1 MMTNSLME
9 GWAPSDFVL
18 IGIAVIVI
26 LIVVFLQFKSF
37 VRTREAI
44 KRVANFFPSI
54 SSMELVE
61 TSVTKQILSSR
72 TQLNK
77 FINNP
82 PARHVPEAS
91 SSDQFDEDNE
101 DTNEEY
107 VDVSIIKCKS
117 ANRSFNEVLLETNS
131 YLCKNVGTSADFPLL
146 QDICE
151 RKIDSLETEIAN
163 GINVPLYL
171 GLAGTF
177 IGIILG
183 LFGIS
188 FNLEGLFSSGAS
200 APLRNLLIGVVI
212 AMLARLLGLSLMIWN
227 SAITHK
233 KALNQCDKNKNQYYD
248 FLRQELMPVL
258 SNSMAS
264 SLNSLKSVLGEFV
277 GKFGHNLDAYTSSA
291 ELLND
296 NIEKQHLLLV
306 EVNKMK
312 EKELATEMAG
322 IMHDLKDSSEAM
334 KTFRTYQDELN
345 NTMQNV
351 GDAVSNIDTI
361 IKSFTDFAESLNV
374 VVENQKKAEEL
385 QNEFKA
391 AIENHFPTGSE
402 GREMWRT
409 QFDNLSADAA
419 KVSEEL
425 NEQLKLSTEYIR
437 GFVEKN
443 QEAFSSVGNMQDVLS
458 KLIEYTDVQANCYK
472 DLKEEIA
479 ELKKEQLT
487 TQSNAA
493 KLNADLITAVREMI
507 SAIKSIKS

>member
-1 MMTNSLME
+1 MTKGLME
-9 GWAPSDFVL
+9 GLTLFDFIL
-18 IGIAVIVI
+18 IGIAI
-26 LIVVFLQFKSF
+26 IVVLLVVVLQVRSFLK
-37 VRTREAI
+37 TRGAI
-44 KRVANFFPSI
+44 KKVADFFPSI
-54 SSMELVE
+54 SSLELVE
-61 TSVTKQILSSR
+61 SSVTKQILSSR
-72 TQLNK
+72 SQLNR

-82 PARHVPEAS
+82 PAKHVQEVTP
-91 SSDQFDEDNE
+91 SDQYDDVDDEMD
-101 DTNEEY
+101 DEEY
-107 VDVSIIKCKS
+107 VDVSLIKCRYAS
-117 ANRSFNEVLLETNS
+117 LSFDEVLHETNS
-131 YLCKNVGTSADFPLL
+131 YLCKNIGTSADFPLL

-151 RKIDSLETEIAN
+151 RKIDSLETEISN

-177 IGIILG
+177 VGIIIG
-183 LFGIS
+183 LIGIS
-188 FNLEGLFSSGAS
+188 FNLDSLFSNGAS

-212 AMLARLLGLSLMIWN
+212 AMVASLLGLSLMIWN

-233 KALNQCDKNKNQYYD
+233 KALKH
-248 FLRQELMPVL
+248 
-258 SNSMAS
+258 
-264 SLNSLKSVLGEFV
+264 SLKSVLGEFV

-312 EKELATEMAG
+312 EKEIATEMAE
-322 IMHDLKDSSEAM
+322 IMHDLKDSSESM
-334 KTFRTYQDELN
+334 KTFRTYQEELN

-351 GDAVSNIDTI
+351 GDAVSNIDAI
-361 IKSFTDFAESLNV
+361 IKSFSDFAENLNV
-374 VVENQKKAEEL
+374 VVENQKRAEEL
-385 QNEFKA
+385 QSEFKA

-437 GFVEKN
+437 SFVEKN
-443 QEAFSSVGNMQDVLS
+443 QNAFSSVGNMQDVLA
-458 KLIEYTDVQANCYK
+458 KLIEYTEVQASCYK
-472 DLKEEIA
+472 DLKEEIS
-479 ELKKEQLT
+479 ELKKEQLS

-507 SAIKSIKS
+507 SAVKSIKN

>member
-1 MMTNSLME
+1 ME
-9 GWAPSDFVL
+9 GVTLLDYIL
-18 IGIAVIVI
+18 IGIAIIVI
-26 LIVVFLQFKSF
+26 LGVVFLQIRSF
-37 VRTREAI
+37 IRTKNTI
-44 KRVANFFPSI
+44 NKVARFFPAK
-54 SSMELVE
+54 SSLELVE
-61 TSVTKQILSSR
+61 TSVTKGILSSP
-72 TQLNK
+72 TQLRK
-77 FINNP
+77 FIANP
-82 PARHVPEAS
+82 PAKHVHDTSA
-91 SSDQFDEDNE
+91 SDQFDEEDADN
-101 DTNEEY
+101 DEEY
-107 VDVSIIKCKS
+107 VDVSLIKCKS
-117 ANRSFNEVLLETNS
+117 ADQSFKDVLQETNS
-131 YLCKNVGTSADFPLL
+131 YLCKNIGTSADFPLL

-151 RKIDSLETEIAN
+151 RKIESLETEISN

-177 IGIILG
+177 VGIILG
-183 LFGIS
+183 LAGIS
-188 FNLEGLFSSGAS
+188 FNIDGLFGNGAS

-212 AMLARLLGLSLMIWN
+212 AMIASLLGLSLMIWN
-227 SAITHK
+227 SAVAHK
-233 KALNQCDKNKNQYYD
+233 KALSQCDKNKNQYYD

-264 SLNSLKSVLGEFV
+264 SLNALKSVLGDFV
-277 GKFGHNLDAYTSSA
+277 GKFGHNLDAYNNSA

-322 IMHDLKDSSEAM
+322 IMRDLKDSSEAM

-345 NTMQNV
+345 NTMKNV

-361 IKSFTDFAESLNV
+361 IKSFTDFAESLKV
-374 VVENQKKAEEL
+374 VVENQKRAEDL

-402 GREMWRT
+402 GREMWRK
-409 QFDNLSADAA
+409 QFDNLSEDAA

-443 QEAFSSVGNMQDVLS
+443 QEAFSSIGNMQDILA

-493 KLNADLITAVREMI
+493 KLNADLINAVREMI
-507 SAIKSIKS
+507 SAVKSIKN